1 MNHVLN
7 NNVLCFMY
15 KHSVAKLLPTVHVM
29 NVLPMLKLLN
39 TMKTF
44 TTLTVLPIE
53 SFITNKSINMEPVQG
68 LNLNCQYISWL
79 CYLKCR

>member
-7 NNVLCFMY
+7 NNLSCFMY
-15 KHSVAKLLPTVHVM
+15 KHSVAKLLPTIHVI

-44 TTLTVLPIE
+44 APLTVFPIE
-53 SFITNKSINMEPVQG
+53 S
-68 LNLNCQYISWL
+68 
-79 CYLKCR
+79 